1 MNLEE
6 FIKKIEVEFE
16 ELEQGELTAETNFR
30 EIDEWSSMH
39 ALIIIAL
46 MDVEYDV
53 TVGGD
58 DLSKMETV
66 QDLFNFAK
74 RHKK

>member
-1 MNLEE
+1 MDIKE
-6 FIKKIEVEFE
+6 FIQLLEVEFE
-16 ELEQGELTAETNFR
+16 DLEKGALTATTNFR

-46 MDVEYDV
+46 LDVEFGV
-53 TVGGD
+53 TVGGE

-66 QDLFNFAK
+66 QELYNFAESNK
-74 RHKK
+74 E